1 MSPAEYPPLLIMVT
15 LFFDNDLCTGYALG
29 RVNSPQ
35 TTRVVTEAELTDL
48 LPSWRDDASFLM
60 LDGDGELATQQSLL
74 DSALLER
81 LADVDDWYQTTFID
95 VGLPYSFP
103 PHGQCYV
110 MASDV
115 DIRNLQ
121 GMFLIA
127 FAQISSGAPTTA
139 DWQPLTVR
147 KGDGDY
153 IDVIVSRQ
161 KVTEVG
167 GAMFAFVANAFAA
180 QRAHKEALRALT
192 TVEDILNYEIS

>member
-1 MSPAEYPPLLIMVT
+1 MLHDGDEQVVQLAEADITAILPNWR
-15 LFFDNDLCTGYALG
+15 DNFQFLMFAGG
-29 RVNSPQ
+29 RV
-35 TTRVVTEAELTDL
+35 TTRQGL
-48 LPSWRDDASFLM
+48 LNDA
-60 LDGDGELATQQSLL
+60 
-74 DSALLER
+74 LEQR
-81 LADVDDWYQTTFID
+81 ERDVDTWYQTTFID

-127 FAQISSGAPTTA
+127 FAQISSGAPATA
-139 DWQPLTVR
+139 DWTPLTVR
-147 KGDGDY
+147 KEDGDY
-153 IDVIVSRQ
+153 IDVTVSRQ

-192 TVEDILNYEIS
+192 TVEDVLNYEIS